1 VPSPNVAVKIAMTIA
16 NKMERM
22 MTAGV
27 DGVVAS
33 TMMAAMGREGI
44 EIPTT
49 VTRLP

>member
-16 NKMERM
+16 NKMEM
-22 MTAGV
+22 MTAGM
-27 DGVVAS
+27 DAMAAS
-33 TMMAAMGREGI
+33 TMVAAMDREGI

>member
-16 NKMERM
+16 NKMEKM
-22 MTAGV
+22 MTAGM
-27 DGVVAS
+27 DAMAAS
-33 TMMAAMGREGI
+33 TMVAAMDREGI